1 MDRCAGAPIRAWH
14 WPRKRTASVHPPADI
29 ADDRSM
35 THSGEQEDVWV
46 GTHIYL
52 DPRAGRQV
60 HDDVIRRAIAPVAR
74 SFIRRGVASQFF
86 FVRYGEHGPHLR
98 LRLRIGRRNVASAKA
113 LLVDELAAQ
122 LSASALGAPVPA
134 LPEPAQPTS
143 LSGVW
148 WVPYVPETARYGG
161 SGALPLCEGLFAT
174 SSELACR
181 VVETCSLDALESRFG
196 IALSA
201 MVALLAVS
209 GVGRNRASR
218 IAQLHR
224 DHWIGARLRVGQ
236 VTSATTEV
244 VDQLAVGHAH
254 REMIERVWAAACFE
268 ADQLPEPFCHFV
280 ENTLPL
286 VAALRSLCASGGVV
300 IKDATVSDWE
310 EGCSF
315 LLPSLLHMS
324 NNRFGILPSE
334 ESVLAEIIFR
344 SLS

>member
-1 MDRCAGAPIRAWH
+1 
-14 WPRKRTASVHPPADI
+14 
-29 ADDRSM
+29 M

-52 DPRAGRQV
+52 EPNAGRQA
-60 HDDVIRRAIAPVAR
+60 HDDVLRRAVAPVAR
-74 SFIRRGVASQFF
+74 TCIRRGVASQFF
-86 FVRYGEHGPHLR
+86 FIRYDEHGPHLR
-98 LRLRIGRRNVASAKA
+98 FRVRIGRRNIAPAKA

-122 LSASALGAPVPA
+122 LNAIKLGAPVPT
-134 LPEPAQPTS
+134 LPEPAQPSS

-148 WVPYVPETARYGG
+148 WVPYEPETARYGG
-161 SGALPLCEGLFAT
+161 SSALPLCEGVFAT

-181 VVETCSLDALESRFG
+181 VVETFSLDALESRYG

-201 MVALLAVS
+201 MVALLAIS
-209 GVGRNRASR
+209 GVGRNGASR

-224 DHWIGARLRVGQ
+224 NHWLGRRLRLGQ
-236 VTSATTEV
+236 VTSATPDV
-244 VDQLAVGHAH
+244 VDQVAVGHAH
-254 REMIERVWAAACFE
+254 SEMIERIWAAASFE
-268 ADQLPEPFCHFV
+268 VDQLPEPLCDFV

-300 IKDATVSDWE
+300 IKDAPANDWE
-310 EGCSF
+310 GACSV

-334 ESVLAEIIFR
+334 ESVLAEMIVR
-344 SLS
+344 ALS